1 MNERV
6 QKSSSSFLQTSANL
20 RSSLGPFEFNWLEH
34 TNNLTDL
41 NEAKA
46 NPRLY
51 PTKHSLINP
60 FISSPSAHYPTWLYC
75 LDPQLI
81 IFRSKHTSTQLHP
94 LPNNPRLVH
103 LLHPLKFIP
112 FTFLIDI
119 DRIYFE
125 SRTIKR
131 TVETISR
138 MPREIQIKIFIC
150 RLQVVSKMYEA
161 YN

>member
-1 MNERV
+1 MELEGKKEKVETNNKFVQLLVNERV

-60 FISSPSAHYPTWLYC
+60 FISSPICSLPHLALLPRPPTNNIPLETH
-75 LDPQLI
+75 LD
-81 IFRSKHTSTQLHP
+81 STT
-94 LPNNPRLVH
+94 
-103 LLHPLKFIP
+103 P
-112 FTFLIDI
+112 FT
-119 DRIYFE
+119 E
-125 SRTIKR
+125 
-131 TVETISR
+131 
-138 MPREIQIKIFIC
+138 
-150 RLQVVSKMYEA
+150 
-161 YN
+161 